1 MKFSVVVYASPYTN
15 EAAISA
21 LKFARAVI
29 SKGHSIYRIFFFSDG
44 VHNANKLAIT
54 PQDEINLQEQWHTLI
69 QENDLDSVVC
79 VTSGLKRGIVDEKE
93 SLNRKLDCSSIM
105 PSSDLSGLGQLVDA
119 YDNSD
124 RVLNFG

>member
-1 MKFSVVVYASPYTN
+1 MKFSVVVYASPYSN

-21 LKFARAVI
+21 LKFASAVI

-79 VTSGLKRGIVDEKE
+79 VTSGLKRGIIDEKE
-93 SLNRKLDCSSIM
+93 SSNRKLDCSSIM
-105 PSSDLSGLGQLVDA
+105 SSSDLSGLGQLVDA
-119 YDNSD
+119 YDKSD

>member
-1 MKFSVVVYASPYTN
+1 MKFSVVVYASPYSN
-15 EAAISA
+15 EATVSA
-21 LKFARAVI
+21 LNFSRAVI

-79 VTSGLKRGIVDEKE
+79 VTSGLKRGIIDEKE
-93 SLNRKLDCSSIM
+93 SSNRKLDCSSIM

>member
-1 MKFSVVVYASPYTN
+1 MKFSVVVYASPYSS

-21 LKFARAVI
+21 LKFSRAVI
-29 SKGHSIYRIFFFSDG
+29 SKGHSIYRIFFFSNG

-54 PQDEINLQEQWHTLI
+54 PQDETNIQEEWHTLI

-79 VTSGLKRGIVDEKE
+79 ATSGLKRGLIDEKE
-93 SLNRKLDCSSIM
+93 SKNRKLNYSSIM

>member
-1 MKFSVVVYASPYTN
+1 MKFSVVVYASPYSN

-21 LKFARAVI
+21 LNFSRAVI

-44 VHNANKLAIT
+44 VYNANKLAIAS
-54 PQDEINLQEQWHTLI
+54 QDETSIQEQWDTLI

-79 VTSGLKRGIVDEKE
+79 VTSGLKRGIIDEKE
-93 SLNRKLDCSSIM
+93 SSNRKLDCSSIM

>member
-79 VTSGLKRGIVDEKE
+79 VTSGLKRGIIDEKE
-93 SLNRKLDCSSIM
+93 SSNRKLDCSSIM

>member
-1 MKFSVVVYASPYTN
+1 MKFSVVVYASPYSS

-21 LKFARAVI
+21 LKFSRAVI
-29 SKGHSIYRIFFFSDG
+29 SKGHSIYRIFFFSNG
-44 VHNANKLAIT
+44 VQNANKLAIT
-54 PQDEINLQEQWHTLI
+54 PQDETNIQEEWHTLI
-69 QENDLDSVVC
+69 QENHLDSVVC
-79 VTSGLKRGIVDEKE
+79 ATSGLKRGLIDEKE
-93 SLNRKLDCSSIM
+93 SKNRKLNYSSIM

>member
-1 MKFSVVVYASPYTN
+1 MKFSVVVYASPYSN
-15 EAAISA
+15 EAAVSA
-21 LKFARAVI
+21 LNFSRAVI

-54 PQDEINLQEQWHTLI
+54 PQDEINLHEQWHTLI

>member
-1 MKFSVVVYASPYTN
+1 MKFSVVVYASPYSS
-15 EAAISA
+15 EAAVSA
-21 LKFARAVI
+21 LKFSRAVI
-29 SKGHSIYRIFFFSDG
+29 SKGHSIYRIFFFSSG

-54 PQDEINLQEQWHTLI
+54 PQDETNIQEEWHTLI

-79 VTSGLKRGIVDEKE
+79 ATSGLKRGLIDEKE
-93 SLNRKLDCSSIM
+93 SKNRKLNYSSIM

-124 RVLNFG
+124 RVLSFG

>member
-1 MKFSVVVYASPYTN
+1 M
-15 EAAISA
+15 
-21 LKFARAVI
+21 
-29 SKGHSIYRIFFFSDG
+29 
-44 VHNANKLAIT
+44 HNANKLAIT
-54 PQDEINLQEQWHTLI
+54 PQDETNIQEEWHTLI

-79 VTSGLKRGIVDEKE
+79 ATSGLKRGLIDEKE
-93 SLNRKLDCSSIM
+93 SKNRKLNYSSIM

>member
-1 MKFSVVVYASPYTN
+1 MKFSVVVYASPYSN

-21 LKFARAVI
+21 LNFSSAVI
-29 SKGHSIYRIFFFSDG
+29 SKGHSIYRIFFFTDG
-44 VHNANKLAIT
+44 VDNANKLAIT

-79 VTSGLKRGIVDEKE
+79 VTSGLKRGIIDEKE
-93 SLNRKLDCSSIM
+93 SSNRKLDCSSIM